1 VRIIARST
9 LKRFAES
16 RRGAPDHAAV
26 EAALSAW
33 VVALENH
40 SFPTPQALKSV
51 FRNASVVGADR
62 VVFNIKG
69 NDYRLI
75 VAVDWLRQ
83 IVYIKWVGSHADYD
97 RIDVRTVRH
106 GD

>member
-1 VRIIARST
+1 MRIIARST
-9 LKRFAES
+9 LKRFAAS
-16 RRGAPDHAAV
+16 RRGASDHAAV
-26 EAALSAW
+26 EAALTAW
-33 VVALENH
+33 IVAVESH
-40 SFPTPQALKSV
+40 SFATPQALKAV

-75 VAVDWLRQ
+75 VAVDWPRQ
-83 IVYIKWVGSHADYD
+83 IVYIKWIGSHADYD